1 MKKTFTGNSN
11 VDIEELRKLDEKS
24 KNGKCS
30 SDDHLRI
37 TAYRF
42 ALRLIPD
49 EVYWQEVSV

>member
-1 MKKTFTGNSN
+1 MKKTFTSYCND
-11 VDIEELRKLDEKS
+11 DIEELRKLEEKS

-30 SDDHLRI
+30 GDDHLRI

-49 EVYWQEVSV
+49 EVYWQEISV